1 MIDTLLRFVL
11 LALYVTTCS
20 SPFEGPVPDVPTN
33 YSNYSIPRLPQL
45 SDQDPAPSPYWPPA
59 TDH

>member
-45 SDQDPAPSPYWPPA
+45 SDQDPVPTGHRPLT